1 MELES
6 LRYIWHSL
14 EAPPAREQDR
24 LALLTLLHKKSQTPV
39 AHMRRNLI
47 GEGIVLLV
55 AYTPAI
61 LCFLLGFEGRLAAIS
76 WLFILLAAF
85 FFAYYY
91 RKYRLL
97 EKMQCPTCQI
107 RSNLARQVDTLK
119 NYTRFYLL
127 AGTGM
132 IPLTYLLS
140 YIIIRWKLP
149 SAPSP
154 LYQRLH
160 PAPWW
165 AGPGFW
171 LVLLIPMTLGIYF
184 LNTSYINRLYGRH
197 IKKLQNLLQEL
208 DSE

>member
-6 LRYIWHSL
+6 LRYVWRSL
-14 EAPPAREQDR
+14 EAPPALDQDR
-24 LALLTLLHKKSQTPV
+24 HALLALLHRKSQAPI
-39 AHMRRNLI
+39 ARMRRNLI

-55 AYTPAI
+55 AYTPVI
-61 LCFLLGFEGRLAAIS
+61 LCFLFGFEGRLAAIS
-76 WLFILLAAF
+76 WLFILLTAF

-97 EKMQCPTCQI
+97 EKMHCPTCKV
-107 RSNLARQVDTLK
+107 RSNLARQVETLK
-119 NYTRFYLL
+119 KYTRFYLL
-127 AGTGM
+127 AGTAM

-140 YIIIRWKLP
+140 YIIIRSK
-149 SAPSP
+149 APAA

-165 AGPGFW
+165 GSPVFW
-171 LVLLIPMTLGIYF
+171 LALLIPMTFGIYF
-184 LNTSYINRLYGRH
+184 INTSYINRLYGRH
-197 IKKLQNLLQEL
+197 IKKLQKLLQEL

>member
-6 LRYIWHSL
+6 LKYIWHSL

-24 LALLTLLHKKSQTPV
+24 QALLSLLHRKSQAPV
-39 AHMRRNLI
+39 ARMRRNLI

-55 AYTPAI
+55 AYTPAT

-76 WLFILLAAF
+76 WLFILVAAF

-91 RKYRLL
+91 RKYQLL
-97 EKMQCPTCQI
+97 KKMQCPTCQI

-119 NYTRFYLL
+119 KYTRFYLL
-127 AGTGM
+127 AGTGT
-132 IPLTYLLS
+132 IPLAYLLS
-140 YIIIRWKLP
+140 YLIVRWKLP
-149 SAPSP
+149 AATSA

-165 AGPGFW
+165 ASPVFW
-171 LVLLIPMTLGIYF
+171 LILLIPMTVAIYF
-184 LNTSYINRLYGRH
+184 INTSYINRLYGRH
-197 IKKLQNLLQEL
+197 IKKLQELLQEL